1 MDKIFIDSD
10 IILDLIQK
18 REPFYKE
25 AVSLFA
31 LVEEN
36 KVKGFVSPLI
46 FANLFYIL
54 RKIENSK
61 FAIQVLTRLKAILH
75 VLTIDEKIVELA
87 LSSGFKDFEDAIQYY
102 SALEANLE
110 YILTRNKKDYIESG
124 LIICT
129 AKEYLAIRKAN
140 PGTEH

>member
-1 MDKIFIDSD
+1 
-10 IILDLIQK
+10 
-18 REPFYKE
+18 
-25 AVSLFA
+25 
-31 LVEEN
+31 
-36 KVKGFVSPLI
+36 VKGFVSPLI

-102 SALEANLE
+102 SALESNLE

-124 LIICT
+124 LIVCT

-140 PGTEH
+140 PGIEH

>member
-10 IILDLIQK
+10 IVLDLVQK
-18 REPFYKE
+18 REPFFKE
-25 AVSLFA
+25 AASLFS

-54 RKIENSK
+54 RKIENNK

-75 VLTIDEKIVELA
+75 VLTLDEKTVELA

-102 SALEANLE
+102 SALEANLK
-110 YILTRNKKDYIESG
+110 YLLTRNKKDYIESG
-124 LIICT
+124 LIVCT
-129 AKEYLAIRKAN
+129 AKEYLAIRNAN

>member
-25 AVSLFA
+25 AVSLFT

-36 KVKGFVSPLI
+36 KVKGFASPLI

-54 RKIENSK
+54 RKIESNK

-87 LSSGFKDFEDAIQYY
+87 LSSGFRDFEDAIQYY
-102 SALEANLE
+102 SALESNLE
-110 YILTRNKKDYIESG
+110 YILTRNKKDYLESG

-140 PGTEH
+140 PGMER